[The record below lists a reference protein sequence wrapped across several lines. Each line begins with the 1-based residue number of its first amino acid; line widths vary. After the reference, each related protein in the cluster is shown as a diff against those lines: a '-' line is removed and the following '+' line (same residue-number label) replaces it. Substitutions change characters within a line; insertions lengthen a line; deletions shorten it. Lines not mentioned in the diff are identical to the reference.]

1 MAEGSSFGA
10 SGWRVLIIGAVTS
23 LVLLAAPAGT
33 ADHRDAPGVNEDPR
47 ADINDIYAFVNPNNG
62 NVVLAMTVNPFQIG
76 GAPGIAFGQDVL
88 HEFKIDNTGDNVE
101 DLVIQTTFTPIV
113 AGPQRFN
120 IRGPAKPR
128 IAGMAS
134 SLLLEDAPAL
144 SGPADGSVTVAA
156 GGNVLKGFAGQ
167 RDDPFFFDLI
177 FGFRL
182 LGISP
187 GGPLTRPPGID
198 FFAGINCSIL
208 ALEIPASAL
217 KGSAGNIVRVWG
229 TTGRAKNQVRSGS
242 VYLADTHTGPF
253 TQVDRMAFP
262 VANTVLNPTRM
273 KDAFNRSVPSQDHLF
288 REEAILHLV
297 AINGDRTYSQTV
309 VDAVLFPD
317 VLVLD
322 VTRTTPFLNGRR
334 PQDDV
339 IDVVLRAASNGRLTG
354 DGVDANDV
362 PFLADFPFFA
372 PAHDPS
378 LPIPARNKQP

>member
-1 MAEGSSFGA
+1 MAQGLGLRACGSWMLRIG
-10 SGWRVLIIGAVTS
+10 VLAL
-23 LVLLAAPAGT
+23 LVLLAGPART

-47 ADINDIYAFVNPNNG
+47 ADINDVYAFVNPNNG

-88 HEFKIDNTGDNVE
+88 YEFKIDNTGDSIE

-113 AGPQRFN
+113 PGPHRFN

-128 IAGMAS
+128 VAGTAS
-134 SLLLEDAPAL
+134 SLLLEEAPAL
-144 SGPADGSVTVAA
+144 SGPADGSVVA
-156 GGNVLKGFAGQ
+156 GGGNMLKGFAGQ

-187 GGPLTRPPGID
+187 GGPLARPGGID

-208 ALEIPASAL
+208 AMEIPPGAL
-217 KGSAGNIVRVWG
+217 RGSAGNIVRVWG

-242 VYLADTHTGPF
+242 VYLADTQTGPF

-354 DGVDANDV
+354 DGVDVNDV

-378 LPIPARNKQP
+378 IPIPARNKH

>member
-1 MAEGSSFGA
+1 MAQRSRLE
-10 SGWRVLIIGAVTS
+10 AVGTWMLRIAALGL
-23 LVLLAAPAGT
+23 LVLLAGPART

-47 ADINDIYAFVNPNNG
+47 ADINDVYAFVNPNNG

-88 HEFKIDNTGDNVE
+88 YEFKIDNTGDNIE
-101 DLVIQTTFTPIV
+101 DLVVQTTFTPIV
-113 AGPQRFN
+113 QGPQRFT
-120 IRGPAKPR
+120 IRGPARPR
-128 IAGMAS
+128 VAGTAS

-144 SGPADGSVTVAA
+144 SGPADGSVVA
-156 GGNVLKGFAGQ
+156 GGGSVLKGFAGQ

-187 GGPLTRPPGID
+187 GGPLTRPAGID

-208 ALEIPASAL
+208 AMEIPPSAL
-217 KGSAGNIVRVWG
+217 RGSAGNIVRIWG

-242 VYLADTHTGPF
+242 VYLADTQTGPF
-253 TQVDRMAFP
+253 TQIDRMAFP

-362 PFLADFPFFA
+362 PFLPDFPFFA

-378 LPIPARNKQP
+378 VPVPARNKH

>member
-1 MAEGSSFGA
+1 MLKTFRFLLLGA
-10 SGWRVLIIGAVTS
+10 CALLFLIAG
-23 LVLLAAPAGT
+23 PAGT

-76 GAPGIAFGQDVL
+76 GGPGIAFGQDVL
-88 HEFKIDNTGDNVE
+88 YEFKIDNTGDNVE
-101 DLVIQTTFTPIV
+101 DLVIQGTFTPIV
-113 AGPQRFN
+113 PGPQRFN

-128 IAGMAS
+128 VAGTAS
-134 SLLLEDAPAL
+134 SLLLEDAPVM
-144 SGPADGSVTVAA
+144 SGPADGTVVVQG

-187 GGPLTRPPGID
+187 GGPLTRAPGID

-208 ALEIPASAL
+208 AVEVPASAL
-217 KGSAGNIVRVWG
+217 RGSAGNVLRIWG
-229 TTGRAKNQVRSGS
+229 TTARPKNVVRSGS
-242 VYLADTHTGPF
+242 VYLADTATGPF
-253 TQVDRMAFP
+253 TQIDRMAFP

-273 KDAFNRSVPSQDHLF
+273 KDAFNRSVPSQDALF
-288 REEAILHLV
+288 REEAILSLV
-297 AINGDRTYSQTV
+297 KINNDRTYSQTL

-339 IDVVLRAASNGRLTG
+339 IDIVLQAASKGVLAG
-354 DGVDANDV
+354 DGVNANDV
-362 PFLADFPFFA
+362 PFLSDFPFFA
-372 PAHDPS
+372 PPHDPS
-378 LPIPARNKQP
+378 QPIPPRNKH